1 MTDATTTMEQKGK
14 KDRSPSFPFISLE
27 KAVERAKAFEE
38 KHKNQPARVPVVGIT
53 WGYGPKSSGLLQT
66 AAALKQFGLAE
77 DATSGADRK
86 LVLTDLARKILL
98 DKRPGAREQG
108 LKEAAVKPRLI
119 AEYVPVWLGKELSP
133 EHCISELRLDRGF
146 TAAAAE
152 SFLKVFN
159 ETVSFANLQ
168 EADSLSSGELEESIL
183 AEPANSGENPLLREI
198 TRRQR
203 GAAPKVLRSTLPLP
217 EGTVTLDLPSP
228 MSTKSQSKL
237 AKWLDMMV
245 EFVDIEPDSSETPS
259 T

>member
-1 MTDATTTMEQKGK
+1 MTDETTATEQKGK

-38 KHKNQPARVPVVGIT
+38 KHKNQPARLPVVGMT

-77 DATSGADRK
+77 DASSGADRK

-108 LKEAAVKPRLI
+108 LKEAAIKPRLI
-119 AEYVPVWLGKELSP
+119 AEYVPIWLGKALSP

-146 TAAAAE
+146 TEAAAE
-152 SFLKVFN
+152 GFLKVFN

-183 AEPANSGENPLLREI
+183 AEPANSGENSLLREI
-198 TRRQR
+198 ARQHR
-203 GAAPKVLRSTLPLP
+203 GAAPKVQRSTLSLP

-228 MSTKSQSKL
+228 MSMKSQNKL
-237 AKWLDMMV
+237 AKWLEMMV
-245 EFVDIEPDSSETPS
+245 EFVDLSEAEEATS
-259 T
+259 